1 MNRNTLAMIERLRGA
16 GISYRDALALRR
28 ISMTLQRWHE
38 LECGTGNGQTTYSIE
53 RDGPEPG
60 DKPYMRMQY
69 PTKDGY
75 VDRRWR
81 IADRELGAHR
91 RLYNLMRRYPTLR
104 AYVQKDPR
112 GAALHILRR
121 DDVPDGADVS
131 AYYDRGIA
139 VFK

>member
-1 MNRNTLAMIERLRGA
+1 MNRNTLAMIERLRAA
-16 GISYRDALALRR
+16 GISLDDALALRR

-38 LECGTGNGQTTYSIE
+38 YECGTGNGQTTYSIE
-53 RDGPEPG
+53 RGDD

-91 RLYNLMRRYPTLR
+91 RLYNIMRRYPALR
-104 AYVQKDPR
+104 AYVQTDPR
-112 GAALHILRR
+112 GAALYILRPG
-121 DDVPDGADVS
+121 DVPEGGDVF

>member
-16 GISYRDALALRR
+16 GISLDDALALRR

-38 LECGTGNGQTTYSIE
+38 YECGTGNGHTTYSIE

-60 DKPYMRMQY
+60 DKPYMRMQH

-75 VDRRWR
+75 YDHRWP
-81 IADRELGAHR
+81 IPDRELGAHR
-91 RLYNLMRRYPTLR
+91 RLYNIMRRYPTLR
-104 AYVQKDPR
+104 AYVRKDPR
-112 GAALHILRR
+112 GAALYILRPG
-121 DDVPDGADVS
+121 DVPEGGDVS